1 MDFKDKYILWV
12 FYGLIA
18 WVFKFNGVALII
30 GACIT
35 GIIIKN
41 IDMNFTKIIYWLQD
55 HFNTDSRHE
64 LHPIC

>member
-12 FYGLIA
+12 LYGLIA
-18 WVFKFNGVALII
+18 WVFHFSGIAFII

-41 IDMNFTKIIYWLQD
+41 VDMNFANIIYWLQD
-55 HFNTDSRHE
+55 HFNTDSRQ
-64 LHPIC
+64 